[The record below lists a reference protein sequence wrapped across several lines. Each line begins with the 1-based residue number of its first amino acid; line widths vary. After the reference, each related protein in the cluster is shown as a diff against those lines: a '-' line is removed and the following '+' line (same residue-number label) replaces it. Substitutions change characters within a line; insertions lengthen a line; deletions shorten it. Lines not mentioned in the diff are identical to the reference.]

1 MSACFL
7 PGTLVRT
14 KRWGQDEE
22 NSILAA
28 DDHAPLPDEMTVDL
42 KAGDGVAYILP
53 LLHFGS
59 RYSTKT
65 RRTLHG
71 GYSVYADLPGMAPDS
86 AGHLFAKAEGRGYLA
101 VLPEPQH
108 ATFRRWAARSE
119 EACAIAERLL
129 RCAGRCANPQPSSHT
144 TGADQTAVH
153 QLDTW
158 KNWRCYYSRT
168 VDDAIQLVHGRF
180 YR

>member
-1 MSACFL
+1 MSACFR
-7 PGTLVRT
+7 PRSLVRT

-28 DDHAPLPDEMTVDL
+28 DDHAPLPDEMVVDL

-71 GYSVYADLPGMAPDS
+71 GYSIYADLPGMAPES
-86 AGHLFAKAEGRGYLA
+86 AGHLFAKADGRGYLA

-129 RCAGRCANPQPSSHT
+129 RCAGRCATQNNTRLSALPRQNRRPQERRG
-144 TGADQTAVH
+144 GA
-153 QLDTW
+153 
-158 KNWRCYYSRT
+158 RER
-168 VDDAIQLVHGRF
+168 G
-180 YR
+180 